1 MLRIL
6 FYVLIATG
14 TVTVLY
20 PASLMA
26 AAGFSVS
33 PLIIEYASEERD
45 IINRDLTLTN
55 STDKPIRLYAS
66 VHQIEVG
73 EQTEVKEFVTPS
85 MTDRATDI
93 TSWISITRARLEL
106 KPQGTLTVPLTIRV
120 HPSTPPG
127 TYHAL
132 IGFASGPNRD
142 EIESKVISGDA
153 ASVILKI
160 TIAEDTREQIH
171 IVSFAADRFSVK
183 PESNELSFTIEN
195 SGDVPLTPQGEII
208 IYDTTGKELTAI
220 KANSAGVTIMPGE
233 RTVITEPLPFISRVG
248 RNKAYLTLTYGQNSA
263 AVFDTAFYY
272 SMPWYYLAGLF
283 LGLAFLL
290 TLIAL
295 AFRRAFGGGVVD
307 DQHLFDVPL
316 FVRESHD
323 HDEYDHD
330 LDLKNGNKNH

>member
-1 MLRIL
+1 MSRNITHLITIIL
-6 FYVLIATG
+6 VGISLPGSIFA
-14 TVTVLY
+14 
-20 PASLMA
+20 AS
-26 AAGFSVS
+26 GFSVS

-45 IINRDLTLTN
+45 IINRDLTITN

-73 EQTEVKEFVTPS
+73 DQTEVKDFVTPS

-142 EIESKVISGDA
+142 EIEKKVKAGDA

-160 TIAEDTREQIH
+160 TIAENTREQIH
-171 IVSFAADRFSVK
+171 IASFAADRFSVK
-183 PESNELSFTIEN
+183 PESNDFSFTVEN
-195 SGDVPLTPQGEII
+195 TGDVPLTPQGEII
-208 IYDTTGKELTAI
+208 IYDTTGKELTAVP
-220 KANSAGVTIMPGE
+220 ANSAGITIAPGE
-233 RTVITEPLPFISRVG
+233 RTVITEPLPFINRIG
-248 RNKAYLTLTYGQNSA
+248 RNKAYLSLTYGQNSA

-283 LGLAFLL
+283 TIL
-290 TLIAL
+290 TLFLSFIAY
-295 AFRRAFGGGVVD
+295 AFRRAFSGGPLD
-307 DQHLFDVPL
+307 DDRMYDVPV
-316 FVRESHD
+316 FVRDARD
-323 HDEYDHD
+323 HTEYDHD
-330 LDLKNGNKNH
+330 LDLKNGNKES